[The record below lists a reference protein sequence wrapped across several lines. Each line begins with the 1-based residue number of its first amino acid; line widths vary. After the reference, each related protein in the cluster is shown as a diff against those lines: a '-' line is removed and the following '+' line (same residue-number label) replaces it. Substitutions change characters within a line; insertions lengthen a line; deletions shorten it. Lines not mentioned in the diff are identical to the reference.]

1 MDSHTLENVLKLG
14 LLLVLLSMIVVA
26 VGPGS
31 GS

>member
-1 MDSHTLENVLKLG
+1 MDAHTLENVLKLG

-31 GS
+31 KR